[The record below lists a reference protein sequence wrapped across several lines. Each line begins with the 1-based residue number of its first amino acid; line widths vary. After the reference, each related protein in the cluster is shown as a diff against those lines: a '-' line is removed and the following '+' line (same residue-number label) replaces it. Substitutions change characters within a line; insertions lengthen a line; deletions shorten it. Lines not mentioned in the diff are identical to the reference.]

1 MALLIWFL
9 GLLDILLTDYGLK
22 AGFIKERNPLLA
34 HLFQANPI
42 VAILFSLALSGILLC
57 ILHHLKQRTKLAY
70 HSLIGLLFVKS
81 AVLLLH
87 ATWLI
92 QTYYALK

>member
-22 AGFIKERNPLLA
+22 AGFIIEGNPLMA
-34 HLFQANPI
+34 YLFQANPTLA
-42 VAILFSLALSGILLC
+42 VLFSLALSGILLC
-57 ILHHLKQRTKLAY
+57 LLHHLKQRTKLAC
-70 HSLIGLLFVKS
+70 HGLIGLLFVKS
-81 AVLLLH
+81 AVILLH

-92 QTYYALK
+92 RTYYALK